1 MWVRLR
7 LCDLQYLWKI
17 KRTCDFTATA
27 TSGKWDGGKLQVLL
41 VSGES
46 IQLLSIEA
54 IGVYEDRYKLY
65 GVMNHASGL
74 FLGKATETLHGGQR
88 YIKDLQTPEQLMRF
102 LPPCSR
108 GQSKE

>member
-17 KRTCDFTATA
+17 KWTCDFTATA

-74 FLGKATETLHGGQR
+74 FLGKATETLHGGQC

-102 LPPCSR
+102 LPLCSR